1 MDNNNLDN
9 MSFPPRNKLTVS
21 KPKKELS
28 LVDMDYDFLT
38 EQVRNLNLDNTDFEN
53 TEYDTIDT
61 KIEKQKVYFWIRV
74 FLKEAAMV
82 EPGDDITIKYSF
94 SGEELITK
102 FICFAKVGGNKVD
115 YVNGEPVIANYNTED
130 DNKVL
135 CLMVDEEK
143 INNDSEDIPFLR
155 RLFRIGRHYE
165 YELLRRTDLLLTN
178 NTTSEILDYYDIE
191 F

>member
-9 MSFPPRNKLTVS
+9 MGFPPRNKLTVS

-38 EQVRNLNLDNTDFEN
+38 EQVKNLNLEETDFEN
-53 TEYDTIDT
+53 AEYDTVDT
-61 KIEKQKVYFWIRV
+61 KIDKQKVYFWIRV
-74 FLKEAAMV
+74 FLKEEAII
-82 EPGDDITIKYSF
+82 EPGDDITIKYTF

-102 FICFAKVGGNKVD
+102 FICFAKVGGNTVD
-115 YVNGEPVIANYNTED
+115 YINGEPVVTNYNTED
-130 DNKVL
+130 DPKVL

-143 INNDSEDIPFLR
+143 INNDSQDIPFLR

-165 YELLRRTDLLLTN
+165 YELLKRTDLLLTN
-178 NTTSEILDYYDIE
+178 GNTGEILDYYDIE